1 MRLKAIHLLTV
12 VLGAIGIGYVVR
24 KRYKAFSETYEFQS
38 SVPPTLLNN
47 STILTDEEMAAEAYM
62 RPYIT
67 QIIDESGEFVLVHD
81 EATKCWLCQQESEVL
96 LGKPSIHTSMV
107 LDGRIM
113 HRVVTKS
120 ETPVDDVS

>member
-1 MRLKAIHLLTV
+1 MRLKTIHLLTV

-47 STILTDEEMAAEAYM
+47 STILTDDDMASEAYM

-67 QIIDESGEFVLVHD
+67 QVLDESGEFVLVHD
-81 EATKCWLCQQESEVL
+81 EETKCWLCQQEGELS

-113 HRVVTKS
+113 HRVVVKS
-120 ETPVDDVS
+120 ETPVDDAT